1 MHLLARAGILL
12 LLLCILTGCTQTP
25 VPTQV
30 TEPIPPS
37 TAVTDQSLPKT
48 GWQEVSGNRYYL
60 LEDRTHATGW
70 LELDANRYYFN
81 EDGILQTG
89 WLELGADRYYL
100 REDGSMARG
109 KTLIDGEV
117 HYFTAQ
123 GKPILLVNRW
133 NPIPEDYQPDLVPIS
148 SSISYA
154 GRKIDRICHDALVQM
169 IADCKASTGSTVY
182 IVSAYRD
189 QENQTTNYNKEV
201 QSYLSKGYTLEDA
214 RQSASLSV
222 ATPGTS
228 EHQLGLAVDIIDTK
242 RWALTPAQ
250 ADLPGQKWLM
260 ENCWQYGFILRYP
273 ENKTDVTRIVY
284 EPWHYRYVGT
294 DVAAALHA
302 SGLTLEEYLESLH

>member
-1 MHLLARAGILL
+1 MRAEQVRIISMKTAPCKPAGWNWAQTGIICGRTALWPGVKPS
-12 LLLCILTGCTQTP
+12 LTGKST
-25 VPTQV
+25 
-30 TEPIPPS
+30 ILPP
-37 TAVTDQSLPKT
+37 K
-48 GWQEVSGNRYYL
+48 
-60 LEDRTHATGW
+60 
-70 LELDANRYYFN
+70 
-81 EDGILQTG
+81 
-89 WLELGADRYYL
+89 
-100 REDGSMARG
+100 
-109 KTLIDGEV
+109 
-117 HYFTAQ
+117 
-123 GKPILLVNRW
+123 VNRW

-189 QENQTTNYNKEV
+189 QENQTANYNKEV
-201 QSYLSKGYTLEDA
+201 QSYLSKGYALEDA
-214 RQSASLSV
+214 RQAASMSV

-273 ENKTDVTRIVY
+273 ENKTDVTGIVY
-284 EPWHYRYVGT
+284 EPWHYRYVGL
-294 DVAAALHA
+294 DAAAALHA
-302 SGLTLEEYLESLH
+302 SGLTLEEYLESLY